1 MKTTLKARLIQ
12 HLLAKKNDKGF
23 TLVELLVVVIIIGI
37 LSAIALPSLLNQSN
51 KAKESE
57 AAQYIS
63 NVNKAQGAYR
73 TENTQFADNFN
84 KLALGNL
91 KDGTNA
97 GTDDT
102 SSKYYTY
109 VIPTSASPSDRAEID
124 ATIKDT
130 ALKSFAGAIVRY
142 TNSEN
147 LSVTTDVTCKGDVP
161 GADVDPASITIDGTT
176 TADAYCPTG
185 STNPAAQ

>member
-57 AAQYIS
+57 ASQYVS

-73 TENTQFADNFN
+73 TENTQFADNFA

-91 KDGTNA
+91 KDNA
-97 GTDDT
+97 AGSGIDDK

-109 VIPTSASPSDRAEID
+109 TVQNTGADRAEI
-124 ATIKDT
+124 ATTIKDT
-130 ALKSFAGAIVRY
+130 ALKGFAGAIVRY
-142 TNSEN
+142 NNAEN
-147 LSVTTDVTCKGDVP
+147 LAVTTDVTCKADVP
-161 GADVDPASITIDGTT
+161 GADVDPTGINIDDATA
-176 TADAYCPTG
+176 ADAYCPAA

>member
-109 VIPTSASPSDRAEID
+109 VIQNTDSDRAEIN

-130 ALKSFAGAIVRY
+130 ALKAFAGAIVRY

-161 GADVDPASITIDGTT
+161 GADVDPVGITIDGTT
-176 TADAYCPTG
+176 DASDFCPAD
-185 STNPAAQ
+185 SSNPAAQ